1 MSPILGNLHAMQF
14 NFQLPLARIAQSAY
28 DWKAIALGL
37 TAASSVFETLILIK
51 QLPNYSKPAPPP
63 SLKDHFPPDTYAKS
77 QSYGRA
83 KALFTLAKGAW
94 GVLEGGLS
102 LYFDLFAWSWGA
114 AAGVL
119 TYFGYGG
126 DREIAQ
132 SIIFAG
138 ILTLISTVTALP
150 WDYYYAFVLEEAHG
164 FNKMTRLTFVT
175 DLLKSFLVGA
185 AFGVPFLAAF
195 LGIIRHFGQSF
206 VYYLMGFLLA
216 FQLILVVLYPLV
228 IQPLFNKLTPLEVG
242 SSLRTRIEGL
252 ASRLRFPLKHL
263 YQIDGS
269 KRSSHS
275 NAYFYGLP
283 WSKHIV
289 IFDTLIAQ
297 SSDEE
302 VEAVLAHEL
311 GHWSMSHPTKLLLIN
326 QVHVFLLLSSFP
338 PFLTSRTFLP
348 SFGFPALP
356 ADAPFT
362 RTAPILP
369 TFLLFQLLLQPIEHV
384 MQFAMNAVTRAFE
397 YQADAFAVGLGG
409 DFRQRLADALT
420 KLHVKNLSTLHVDWL
435 YSAYHYSHP
444 TLPERLKAMDKLEAK
459 KDEKKEL

>member
-1 MSPILGNLHAMQF
+1 MQGS
-14 NFQLPLARIAQSAY
+14 FQLPLTRIAQSPY
-28 DWKAIALGL
+28 NWKAIALGL
-37 TAASSVFETLILIK
+37 TAASSLFETLILIK

-63 SLKDHFPPDTYAKS
+63 ALKEQFPPETYAKS

-94 GVLEGGLS
+94 GVVEAGLT
-102 LYFDLFAWSWGA
+102 LYFDVYAWAWGA
-114 AAGVL
+114 AAGTL
-119 TYFGYGG
+119 AYFGYSG

-132 SIIFAG
+132 SILFAG
-138 ILTLISTVTALP
+138 ILALISTVTALP
-150 WDYYYAFVLEEAHG
+150 WDYYYSFVLEEAHG

-195 LGIIRHFGQSF
+195 LAIIKHFGQSF
-206 VYYLMGFLLA
+206 VYYLMGFMLA
-216 FQLILVVLYPLV
+216 FQLVLVVLYPLV
-228 IQPLFNKLTPLEVG
+228 IQPLFNKLTPLEEG
-242 SSLRTRIEGL
+242 STLKLRIEAL
-252 ASRLRFPLKHL
+252 ATRLKFPLKHL

-269 KRSSHS
+269 KRSNHS

-289 IFDTLIAQ
+289 IFDTLIDQ

-311 GHWSMSHPTKLLLIN
+311 GHWSMSHPTKMLLIN
-326 QVHVFLLLSSFP
+326 QVHIFLLLSSFP

-348 SFGFPALP
+348 SFGFPTLP
-356 ADAPFT
+356 ADTPLT
-362 RTAPILP
+362 RPAPILP

-409 DFRQRLADALT
+409 DFRQRLGDALT

-444 TLPERLKAMDKLEAK
+444 TLPERLKAMDQMEMKRSG
-459 KDEKKEL
+459 KKEL